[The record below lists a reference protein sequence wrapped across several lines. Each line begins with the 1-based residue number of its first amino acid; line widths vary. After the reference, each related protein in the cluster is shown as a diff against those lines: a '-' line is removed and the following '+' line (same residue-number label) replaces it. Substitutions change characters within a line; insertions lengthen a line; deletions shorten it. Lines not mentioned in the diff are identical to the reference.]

1 MVGKSYASKRTF
13 VKKEDYGCTACP
25 ARVIDKLSYV
35 LHVRRLTSKHK
46 YLASNIIAMDET
58 AVWADMV
65 ANTTVD
71 DIGTRSVSLKMTGHE
86 KVRVSVCLSAKMV
99 QSLKR

>member
-1 MVGKSYASKRTF
+1 MDIILSFLEASGQTWYHT
-13 VKKEDYGCTACP
+13 DAYH
-25 ARVIDKLSYV
+25 LSA
-35 LHVRRLTSKHK
+35 LGRLTSKHK

-71 DIGTRSVSLKMTGHE
+71 DIGTRSVSLKTTGHE
-86 KVRVSVCLSAKMV
+86 KLGCPCVFLQRQMV
-99 QSLKR
+99 KSLNR